1 MPRSGGKI
9 RRDSKHRILR
19 PGESVRS
26 DGKYQF
32 KYQMNGKAHFF
43 YSWRLEANDPLPAGK
58 MPCLSLRE
66 LEKQITIVY
75 GYLERMRETLN
86 TMLENKMT

>member
-1 MPRSGGKI
+1 VKNQKRGRKKGTGSAKKGSNVKENHGPDYQLLYEEEKRT
-9 RRDSKHRILR
+9 RIEKEKR
-19 PGESVRS
+19 I
-26 DGKYQF
+26 
-32 KYQMNGKAHFF
+32 
-43 YSWRLEANDPLPAGK
+43 
-58 MPCLSLRE
+58 RE

>member
-1 MPRSGGKI
+1 VKENHGPDYQLLYEEEKRT
-9 RRDSKHRILR
+9 RIEKEKR
-19 PGESVRS
+19 I
-26 DGKYQF
+26 
-32 KYQMNGKAHFF
+32 
-43 YSWRLEANDPLPAGK
+43 
-58 MPCLSLRE
+58 RE